1 MHSRKDRL
9 TFSCGGITSSGGACS
24 DCQGL
29 CMPEKMCN
37 RGWPA
42 DVHSM
47 QLSLSTE
54 RTRREIL
61 QLKPFSWIDPLTCWN
76 SCSRVLHW
84 SLKVRVGTPH
94 TLMMQQSPLLTHSY
108 TYRVN
113 HSLTEACRSVTY
125 TLTLNKINV
134 RCLPPECP

>member
-84 SLKVRVGTPH
+84 SLKVRGSGYT
-94 TLMMQQSPLLTHSY
+94 THSHDA
-108 TYRVN
+108 TISSPDSQLHLQGEPLIDRGVQISN
-113 HSLTEACRSVTY
+113 IH
-125 TLTLNKINV
+125 IN
-134 RCLPPECP
+134 PKQN